1 MHSSML
7 LLGTLQITSKLF
19 MTVSRIFLSTHHKL
33 ALLNLP
39 HVPSIEF
46 KLITEK

>member
-19 MTVSRIFLSTHHKL
+19 MTVSDIFLSTHQKL

-39 HVPSIEF
+39 HVPSIGF
-46 KLITEK
+46 KLITKI